1 MQTGLAGLGQY
12 VLLEQFQGIAIP
24 MEAMELEHCFP
35 PEEIAERL
43 TQICRSKHEINN
55 TECTDKPEELVED
68 DNEDNTGEG
77 VQPPHNVPDKDTVP
91 GSQIARAQ
99 LIIDQQQC
107 VYDPKVKAFLV
118 QGTSQVHAVK
128 LFPKNSCTCPAK
140 KECYHILAAKLYMG
154 IDLGKR
160 QKRLTMTQLRRNTR
174 PKCSKKRGRKGTLA
188 EDEVEAAPDARDRKL
203 INIECIR

>member
-1 MQTGLAGLGQY
+1 MTTNQSEGFNTLIKQLVMRKEKTPDSLALALYYLQCYFKNEVQRGLAGLGQY
-12 VLLEQFQGIAIP
+12 VLLEQFQGMVIP
-24 MEAMELEHCFP
+24 MEAMEFEHCFP

-43 TQICRSKHEINN
+43 TQICRSEHEINN

-128 LFPKNSCTCPAK
+128 LFSKTSCTCLAK

-154 IDLGKR
+154 IDVG
-160 QKRLTMTQLRRNTR
+160 TQVDT
-174 PKCSKKRGRKGTLA
+174 GRH
-188 EDEVEAAPDARDRKL
+188 R
-203 INIECIR
+203 